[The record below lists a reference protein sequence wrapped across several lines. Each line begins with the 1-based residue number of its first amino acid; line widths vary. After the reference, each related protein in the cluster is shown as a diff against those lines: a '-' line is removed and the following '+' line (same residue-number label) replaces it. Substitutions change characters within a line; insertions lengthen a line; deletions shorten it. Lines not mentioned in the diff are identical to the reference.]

1 MIGVG
6 VAGARMEQDA
16 QTVTIEHQP
25 RQKEAATVDRAADT
39 RLPRPNNKGEL
50 YRIFEDGVGIA
61 FWKSGA
67 KREAHLM
74 PIPFTLSAFVA
85 WAAPPQAWLA
95 PFVCRAAPYDFG
107 EVRVATLALLIFT
120 ALSR

>member
-1 MIGVG
+1 MLRPSRLSISHGK
-6 VAGARMEQDA
+6 
-16 QTVTIEHQP
+16 
-25 RQKEAATVDRAADT
+25 KEAATVDRAADT

-85 WAAPPQAWLA
+85 WAAPRKRGWHRLFVA
-95 PFVCRAAPYDFG
+95 PRPTISARCVSLR
-107 EVRVATLALLIFT
+107 
-120 ALSR
+120 